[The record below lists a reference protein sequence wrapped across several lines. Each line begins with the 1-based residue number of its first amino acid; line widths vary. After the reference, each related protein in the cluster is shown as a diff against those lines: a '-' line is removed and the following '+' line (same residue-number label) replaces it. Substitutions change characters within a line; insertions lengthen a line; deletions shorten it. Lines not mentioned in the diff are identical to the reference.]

1 MRLHS
6 NFTSID
12 CRFTQ
17 TSKLNLI
24 GEVTPALPALES
36 KAFLKAEP
44 RIKRQASSIISI
56 RTSID
61 RINMQANMKKPKFD
75 LYDGARD
82 DTEGAQSV
90 C

>member
-17 TSKLNLI
+17 TSRLNLI
-24 GEVTPALPALES
+24 GDVTPALPAES
-36 KAFLKAEP
+36 RF
-44 RIKRQASSIISI
+44 KRQASSIISV
-56 RTSID
+56 RTCIG
-61 RINMQANMKKPKFD
+61 RINMQNNTKSPKFD

-82 DTEGAQSV
+82 DDIEVASSV